1 MISDADAILSVLSA
15 NQGEFPQGRPP
26 EGTPVHR
33 VPEGSV
39 DCGRSLSSFHTT
51 LLASVLLAAL
61 GLSAVLVLLLILSK
75 RIVRPVAE
83 SYEKQKRFITAAHR
97 GKIRAESADGAS
109 LTILVSL
116 PA

>member
-33 VPEGSV
+33 VPEGRV
-39 DCGRSLSSFHTT
+39 DCGRSLSSFRTT

-61 GLSAVLVLLLILSK
+61 VLSAVLVLLILSK

-83 SYEKQKRFITAAHR
+83 SYKKQKRLITAAHR